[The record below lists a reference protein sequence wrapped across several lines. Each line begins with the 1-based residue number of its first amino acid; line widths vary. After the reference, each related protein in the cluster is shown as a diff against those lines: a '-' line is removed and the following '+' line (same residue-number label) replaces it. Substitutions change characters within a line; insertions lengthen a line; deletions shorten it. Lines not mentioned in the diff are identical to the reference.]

1 MDKELEE
8 RPMKRARPSS
18 ASATIDLVHDATL
31 WFDDGNII
39 LACGG
44 TGFRVHA
51 GVLSLNC
58 GTFKD
63 MLASGTPAAG
73 EVYEGVDV
81 VRLSDDPAD
90 MRLFL
95 TPMYFLEYAY
105 CPSSLVKKTYG
116 LPVKDPCVLN
126 TRLRT

>member
-1 MDKELEE
+1 MSAISANNSDS
-8 RPMKRARPSS
+8 PATKRKRSDTEDARDEPPTRSR
-18 ASATIDLVHDATL
+18 I

-73 EVYEGVDV
+73 EVYEGVDL

-105 CPSSLVKKTYG
+105 CPFGLV
-116 LPVKDPCVLN
+116 
-126 TRLRT
+126 

>member
-1 MDKELEE
+1 MADIRHAHDL
-8 RPMKRARPSS
+8 RLRYRQLPGRARTSEGDSSVS
-18 ASATIDLVHDATL
+18 ASVPYTRGDV
-31 WFDDGNII
+31 WYDDGNII

-73 EVYEGVDV
+73 EVYEGVDL

-95 TPMYFLEYAY
+95 TPMFFLEYAY
-105 CPSSLVKKTYG
+105 CPFGLVQKG
-116 LPVKDPCVLN
+116 S
-126 TRLRT
+126 